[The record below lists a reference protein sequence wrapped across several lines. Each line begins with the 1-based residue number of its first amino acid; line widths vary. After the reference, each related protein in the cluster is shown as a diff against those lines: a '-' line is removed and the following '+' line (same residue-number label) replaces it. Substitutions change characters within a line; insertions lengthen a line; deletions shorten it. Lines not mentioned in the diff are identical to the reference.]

1 MKKIFLI
8 NFLLLLILI
17 LLSEIF
23 LKIYTKN
30 GTKSFLGKRLYNYD
44 TFMEYLPNFFE
55 SDKDQVFKLKKFK
68 KKLLSFQDNSKY
80 EVEIIDFKG
89 VNLRKGGLNQEKSDE
104 KIKSILLIGD
114 SYTFGAYLDEKFT
127 ISSNL
132 QKLLNFDDQNYNIIN
147 AGYASG
153 FDPDQHYV
161 FLVKN
166 IKKFNPDIV
175 IYGLFSGN
183 DFIKYNKERWILK
196 DKYNLPTKIINPM
209 LSVKDGIIYN
219 KKQDDSNVVG
229 SKFLSIPILKNSFFY
244 VTVMRFLEKNLF
256 SLFDK
261 SKDLDGPFPVLLN
274 KDFNFSERLNVLNN
288 IIKGMQRVSNQ
299 NKAEFV
305 VLYHPIN
312 FEIYKE
318 FLPNNKTYIRNLP
331 KILKNNFKGYNNMH
345 FIDPTDALKKSS
357 LLTYPKNGEV
367 HYNKNGSKIVAKEIF
382 DYLNKFNLWIN

>member
-104 KIKSILLIGD
+104 KIKNILLIGD

-132 QKLLNFDDQNYNIIN
+132 
-147 AGYASG
+147 
-153 FDPDQHYV
+153 
-161 FLVKN
+161 
-166 IKKFNPDIV
+166 
-175 IYGLFSGN
+175 
-183 DFIKYNKERWILK
+183 
-196 DKYNLPTKIINPM
+196 
-209 LSVKDGIIYN
+209 
-219 KKQDDSNVVG
+219 
-229 SKFLSIPILKNSFFY
+229 
-244 VTVMRFLEKNLF
+244 
-256 SLFDK
+256 
-261 SKDLDGPFPVLLN
+261 
-274 KDFNFSERLNVLNN
+274 
-288 IIKGMQRVSNQ
+288 
-299 NKAEFV
+299 
-305 VLYHPIN
+305 
-312 FEIYKE
+312 
-318 FLPNNKTYIRNLP
+318 
-331 KILKNNFKGYNNMH
+331 
-345 FIDPTDALKKSS
+345 
-357 LLTYPKNGEV
+357 
-367 HYNKNGSKIVAKEIF
+367 
-382 DYLNKFNLWIN
+382 